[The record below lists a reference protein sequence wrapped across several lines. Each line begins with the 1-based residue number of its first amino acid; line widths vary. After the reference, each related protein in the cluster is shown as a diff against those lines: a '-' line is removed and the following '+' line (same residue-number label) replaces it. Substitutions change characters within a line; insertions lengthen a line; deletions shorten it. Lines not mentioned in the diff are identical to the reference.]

1 MIMKSKQVLSVEQM
15 KHLQELG
22 LDTSDGSMVLI
33 ATDDDGITLLWE
45 DAEKAIKHHW
55 YNVCFNLYYAET
67 GSYDHSYRNSCG
79 VFTLQDILDKLPCFI
94 GTHVLTLQKLANS
107 GTCLYMEP
115 YSRSILNLTESKELI
130 NSAYE
135 MLCWFIE
142 NGYVEKEGK

>member
-1 MIMKSKQVLSVEQM
+1 MIMKSKYVLSVEQM
-15 KHLQELG
+15 EHLQELG
-22 LDTSDGSMVLI
+22 LDTSDGSMCWCYALSYKN
-33 ATDDDGITLLWE
+33 AKWE
-45 DAEKAIKHHW
+45 LEIYEDVINQKRDSAFWEIIPT
-55 YNVCFNLYYAET
+55 Y
-67 GSYDHSYRNSCG
+67 
-79 VFTLQDILDKLPCFI
+79 TLQDILDKLPCFI

-135 MLCWFIE
+135 MLCWCIK

>member
-1 MIMKSKQVLSVEQM
+1 MKSKYVLSVEQM
-15 KHLQELG
+15 EHLQELG
-22 LDTSDGSMVLI
+22 LDTSDGSMCWCYALSYKN
-33 ATDDDGITLLWE
+33 AKWE
-45 DAEKAIKHHW
+45 LEIYEDVINQKRDSAFWEIIPT
-55 YNVCFNLYYAET
+55 Y
-67 GSYDHSYRNSCG
+67 
-79 VFTLQDILDKLPCFI
+79 TLQDILDKLPCFI

-135 MLCWFIE
+135 MLCWCIK